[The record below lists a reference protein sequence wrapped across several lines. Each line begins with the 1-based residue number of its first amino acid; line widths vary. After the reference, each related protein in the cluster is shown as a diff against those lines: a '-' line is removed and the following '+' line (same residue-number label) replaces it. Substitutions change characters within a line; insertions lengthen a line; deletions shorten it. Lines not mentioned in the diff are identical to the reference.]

1 MLKFLVT
8 GGAGFIGSHI
18 VKHLLK
24 LNNVKVVVLDNL
36 KATKNLSKLA
46 FIPQILSDKFT
57 FIKGDIR
64 NYDTCIKALEGVN
77 YVLHQGALGSVPR
90 SFDKPSE
97 YHDNNVVGTDTLFK
111 ACAYMQKKENNLKRI
126 IQASSSSVYGD
137 IHILPKN
144 EEIKPKPKSPYAET
158 KLKCEELAEKYK
170 DLDIISLRYFNV
182 FGENQ
187 SLSDYSAVFP
197 AFFNAI
203 KENKPLTIHGDGQQ
217 TRDFT
222 FVKNVVNVN
231 VYLALK
237 GSKHSIL
244 NVGQGNSISIN
255 QLAKKIIELSD
266 KEVHEI
272 IYTNKRKIIYTNKRN
287 GDVRDTLACT
297 KRLSKSYNIDD
308 FINFNIGLAL
318 TAEFYLNEKHYYNK
332 LHKEYHSYFFAKGI
346 ENGS

>member
-1 MLKFLVT
+1 MDKFLIT

-18 VKHLLK
+18 VKHLLS

-64 NYDTCIKALEGVN
+64 DYDTCIKALEGVH

-90 SFDKPSE
+90 SFDNPYE

-170 DLDIISLRYFNV
+170 DIDIISLRYFNV

-203 KENKPLTIHGDGQQ
+203 KENKPLTIHGDGEQ

-222 FVKNVVNVN
+222 YVQNVVQVN
-231 VYLALK
+231 VQLALN
-237 GSKHSIL
+237 GAKHSIL

-255 QLAKKIIELSD
+255 QLAKKIIELN
-266 KEVHEI
+266 KKTHE
-272 IYTNKRKIIYTNKRN
+272 IIYTNKRN

-297 KRLSKSYNIDD
+297 KRLSKSYNLAD

-318 TAEFYLNEKHYYNK
+318 TAEFYLNEKEYYKK
-332 LHKEYHSYFFAKGI
+332 LHKEYQSYFFAKGV
-346 ENGS
+346 ENGA

>member
-18 VKHLLK
+18 VKYLLS
-24 LNNVKVVVLDNL
+24 LNNYRIYRIEVVVLDNL

-64 NYDTCIKALEGVN
+64 DYDTCIKALEGVH

-90 SFDKPSE
+90 SFDNPSE

-137 IHILPKN
+137 IHVLPKN

-158 KLKCEELAEKYK
+158 KLKCEELGEKYK

-182 FGENQ
+182 FGSNQ
-187 SLSDYSAVFP
+187 SLNSDYSAVFP

-203 KENKPLTIHGDGQQ
+203 KENKPLTIHGDGEQ

-222 FVKNVVNVN
+222 YVQNVVQVN
-231 VYLALK
+231 VQLALK
-237 GSKHSIL
+237 GAKHSIF

-266 KEVHEI
+266 KKTHEI
-272 IYTNKRKIIYTNKRN
+272 IYTKQRN

-297 KRLSKSYNIDD
+297 KQLSKSYNIDD

-318 TAEFYLNEKHYYNK
+318 TAEFYLNEKEYYKN
-332 LHKEYHSYFFAKGI
+332 LHKEYLSYFLDKGV
-346 ENGS
+346 ENGA

>member
-1 MLKFLVT
+1 MDKFLVT

-18 VKHLLK
+18 VKHLLS

-36 KATKNLSKLA
+36 GATKNLAKLA
-46 FIPQILSDKFT
+46 FIPQTLSDKFT

-64 NYDTCIKALEGVN
+64 DYDTCIKALKGVN

-111 ACAYMQKKENNLKRI
+111 ACAYMKKKENNLKRI

-144 EEIKPKPKSPYAET
+144 EEIKPKPQSPYAET

-203 KENKPLTIHGDGQQ
+203 KENKPITIHGDGEQ

-222 FVKNVVNVN
+222 YVKNVVYVN
-231 VYLALK
+231 VQLALK
-237 GSKHSIL
+237 GAKHSIL

-255 QLAKKIIELSD
+255 QLAKKIIELD
-266 KEVHEI
+266 KKTHEL
-272 IYTNKRKIIYTNKRN
+272 IYTKQRN

-297 KRLSKSYNIDD
+297 KRLSKTYNIAD
-308 FINFNIGLAL
+308 FINLNIGLAL
-318 TAEFYLNEKHYYNK
+318 TAEFYLHDKEYYNK
-332 LHKEYHSYFFAKGI
+332 LHKEYLSYFFAKGV
-346 ENGS
+346 ENGA

>member
-1 MLKFLVT
+1 MDKFLVT

-36 KATKNLSKLA
+36 GSTKNLSKLA
-46 FIPQILSDKFT
+46 FTPQILSDKFT

-64 NYDTCIKALEGVN
+64 DYDTCIKALEGVH

-90 SFDKPSE
+90 SFNNPSE

-111 ACAYMQKKENNLKRI
+111 ACAYMKKKENNLKRI

-137 IHILPKN
+137 IHVLPKN

-170 DLDIISLRYFNV
+170 DLDIVSLRYFNV
-182 FGENQ
+182 FGANQ

-203 KENKPLTIHGDGQQ
+203 KENKPLTIHGDGLQ

-222 FVKNVVNVN
+222 YVKNVVNVN
-231 VYLALK
+231 VHLALN
-237 GSKHSIL
+237 GAKHSIL
-244 NVGQGNSISIN
+244 NVGQGKSISIN

-266 KEVHEI
+266 KEIHE
-272 IYTNKRKIIYTNKRN
+272 IIYTNKRN

-297 KRLSKSYNIDD
+297 KRLSKSYNISD
-308 FINFNIGLAL
+308 FINFNTGLAL
-318 TAEFYLNEKHYYNK
+318 TAEFYLNEKEYYKN
-332 LHKEYHSYFFAKGI
+332 LHKEYLSYFLDKGV
-346 ENGS
+346 ENGA

>member
-1 MLKFLVT
+1 MIKFLVT

-18 VKHLLK
+18 VKHLLS
-24 LNNVKVVVLDNL
+24 LNNIEVVVLDNL
-36 KATKNLSKLA
+36 VATKNLSKLA
-46 FIPQILSDKFT
+46 FIPQILKGLELLSDKFT
-57 FIKGDIR
+57 IIKGDIR
-64 NYDTCIKALEGVN
+64 DYDRCIKALEGVD
-77 YVLHQGALGSVPR
+77 YVLHQAAWGSVPR
-90 SFDKPSE
+90 SFDDPSG

-111 ACAYMQKKENNLKRI
+111 ACAYMKKKENNLKRI

-170 DLDIISLRYFNV
+170 VLDIISLRYFNV

-187 SLSDYSAVFP
+187 SLNSDYSAVFP

-203 KENKPLTIHGDGQQ
+203 KENKPITIHGDGEQ

-222 FVKNVVNVN
+222 YVQNVVQVN
-231 VYLALK
+231 VQLALN
-237 GSKHSIL
+237 GAKHSIL

-266 KEVHEI
+266 KETHE
-272 IYTNKRKIIYTNKRN
+272 IIYTNKRN

-297 KRLSKSYNIDD
+297 TRLSKSCNIAD

-318 TAEFYLNEKHYYNK
+318 TTEFYLHEEQYYNK
-332 LHKEYHSYFFAKGI
+332 LHKEYLSYFFAKGV

>member
-1 MLKFLVT
+1 MK
-8 GGAGFIGSHI
+8 
-18 VKHLLK
+18 
-24 LNNVKVVVLDNL
+24 
-36 KATKNLSKLA
+36 
-46 FIPQILSDKFT
+46 
-57 FIKGDIR
+57 
-64 NYDTCIKALEGVN
+64 
-77 YVLHQGALGSVPR
+77 
-90 SFDKPSE
+90 
-97 YHDNNVVGTDTLFK
+97 
-111 ACAYMQKKENNLKRI
+111 KKENNLKRI

-170 DLDIISLRYFNV
+170 DIDIISLRYFNV

-187 SLSDYSAVFP
+187 SLISDYSAVFP

-203 KENKPLTIHGDGQQ
+203 KENKPLTIHGDGEQ

-222 FVKNVVNVN
+222 YVKNVVNVN
-231 VYLALK
+231 VQLALK
-237 GSKHSIL
+237 GAKHSII

-255 QLAKKIIELSD
+255 QLAKKIIELE
-266 KEVHEI
+266 KKTHE
-272 IYTNKRKIIYTNKRN
+272 IIYTNKRN

-318 TAEFYLNEKHYYNK
+318 TSEFYLHKKEYFNK
-332 LHKEYHSYFFAKGI
+332 LHNNFIRYFYKGI
-346 ENGS
+346 KNGR

>member
-1 MLKFLVT
+1 MDKFLVT

-18 VKHLLK
+18 VKRLLS

-64 NYDTCIKALEGVN
+64 DYDTCIKALKGVH

-111 ACAYMQKKENNLKRI
+111 ACAYMKKKENNLKRI

-170 DLDIISLRYFNV
+170 DIDIISLRYFNV

-187 SLSDYSAVFP
+187 SLISDYSAVFP

-203 KENKPLTIHGDGQQ
+203 KENKPLTIHGDGEQ

-222 FVKNVVNVN
+222 YVKNVVNVN
-231 VYLALK
+231 VQLALK
-237 GSKHSIL
+237 GAKHSII

-255 QLAKKIIELSD
+255 QLAKKIIELE
-266 KEVHEI
+266 KKTHE
-272 IYTNKRKIIYTNKRN
+272 IIYTNKRN

-318 TAEFYLNEKHYYNK
+318 TSEFYLHKKEYFNK
-332 LHKEYHSYFFAKGI
+332 LHNNFIRYFYKGI
-346 ENGS
+346 KNGR

>member
-1 MLKFLVT
+1 MYKFLVT

-24 LNNVKVVVLDNL
+24 LNNIEVVVLDNL
-36 KATKNLSKLA
+36 KATKTLSKLA
-46 FIPQILSDKFT
+46 LIPQILSDKFT

-64 NYDTCIKALEGVN
+64 DYDTCIKALEGVH

-90 SFDKPSE
+90 SFNNPSE

-111 ACAYMQKKENNLKRI
+111 ACSSMKKKENNLKRI

-158 KLKCEELAEKYK
+158 KLKCEEIAEKYK

-203 KENKPLTIHGDGQQ
+203 KENKPLTIHGDGEQ

-222 FVKNVVNVN
+222 FVKNVVNLNVN
-231 VYLALK
+231 LALK
-237 GSKHSIL
+237 GAKHSIL

-266 KEVHEI
+266 KKTHE
-272 IYTNKRKIIYTNKRN
+272 IIYTNKRN

-297 KRLSKSYNIDD
+297 KRLSKSYNISD
-308 FINFNIGLAL
+308 FINFNTGLSL
-318 TAEFYLNEKHYYNK
+318 TAEFYLHEKEYYKK
-332 LHKEYHSYFFAKGI
+332 LHKEYQSYFFAKGV
-346 ENGS
+346 ENGA

>member
-1 MLKFLVT
+1 MDKFLVT

-18 VKHLLK
+18 VKLLLK
-24 LNNVKVVVLDNL
+24 INNVKVVVLDNL
-36 KATKNLSKLA
+36 GATKNLSKLA

-64 NYDTCIKALEGVN
+64 DYDTCIKALEGVH

-90 SFDKPSE
+90 SFDNPSE

-111 ACAYMQKKENNLKRI
+111 ACAYMKKKENNLKRI

-203 KENKPLTIHGDGQQ
+203 KENKPITIHGDGEQ

-222 FVKNVVNVN
+222 YVKNVVYVN
-231 VYLALK
+231 IECALK
-237 GSKHSIL
+237 GAKHSIL

-255 QLAKKIIELSD
+255 TLAKKIIDVSD
-266 KEVHEI
+266 KKTHEI
-272 IYTNKRKIIYTNKRN
+272 IYTKKRN

-297 KRLSKSYNIDD
+297 KRLSKSYNMAD
-308 FINFNIGLAL
+308 FINFNIGLSL
-318 TAEFYLNEKHYYNK
+318 TAEFYLNEKEYYKN
-332 LHKEYHSYFFAKGI
+332 LHKEYLSYFFDKGV
-346 ENGS
+346 ENGT

>member
-1 MLKFLVT
+1 MDKFLVT

-18 VKHLLK
+18 VKHLLS

-36 KATKNLSKLA
+36 KATKYLSKLV

-64 NYDTCIKALEGVN
+64 DYDTCIKALEGVH

-158 KLKCEELAEKYK
+158 KVKCEELAEKYK
-170 DLDIISLRYFNV
+170 DIDIISLRYFNV
-182 FGENQ
+182 FGSNQ
-187 SLSDYSAVFP
+187 SLNSDYSAVFP
-197 AFFNAI
+197 AFFNSI
-203 KENKPLTIHGDGQQ
+203 KENKPITIHGDGEQ

-222 FVKNVVNVN
+222 YVHNTVQVNVH
-231 VYLALK
+231 LALK
-237 GSKHSIL
+237 GAKHSIL

-266 KEVHEI
+266 KKTHEI
-272 IYTNKRKIIYTNKRN
+272 IYTKQRN

-297 KRLSKSYNIDD
+297 KRLSKSYYKDD
-308 FINFNIGLAL
+308 FINFNIGLSL
-318 TAEFYLNEKHYYNK
+318 TAEFYLHEKEYYNK
-332 LHKEYHSYFFAKGI
+332 LHKKYLSYFFAKGV
-346 ENGS
+346 ENGT

>member
-1 MLKFLVT
+1 MDKFLVT

-36 KATKNLSKLA
+36 GSTKNLSKLA
-46 FIPQILSDKFT
+46 FTPQILSDKFT

-64 NYDTCIKALEGVN
+64 DYDTCIKALEGVH

-90 SFDKPSE
+90 SFDNPYE

-111 ACAYMQKKENNLKRI
+111 ACAYMKKKENNLKRI

-137 IHILPKN
+137 IHVLPKN

-170 DLDIISLRYFNV
+170 DLDIVSLRYFNV
-182 FGENQ
+182 FGANQ

-203 KENKPLTIHGDGQQ
+203 KENKPLTIHGDGLQ

-222 FVKNVVNVN
+222 YVKNVVNVN
-231 VYLALK
+231 VHLALN
-237 GSKHSIL
+237 GAKHSIL
-244 NVGQGNSISIN
+244 NVGQGKSISIN

-266 KEVHEI
+266 KEIHE
-272 IYTNKRKIIYTNKRN
+272 IIYTNKRN

-297 KRLSKSYNIDD
+297 KRLSKSYNISD
-308 FINFNIGLAL
+308 FINFNTGLAL
-318 TAEFYLNEKHYYNK
+318 TAEFYLNEKEYYKN
-332 LHKEYHSYFFAKGI
+332 LHKEYLSYFLDKGV
-346 ENGS
+346 ENGA

>member
-1 MLKFLVT
+1 MDKFLVT

-18 VKHLLK
+18 VKRLLS

-64 NYDTCIKALEGVN
+64 DYDTCIKALKGVH

-97 YHDNNVVGTDTLFK
+97 YHDNNVVGTDTLFN
-111 ACAYMQKKENNLKRI
+111 ACTYMKKKENNLKRI

-170 DLDIISLRYFNV
+170 DIDIISLRYFNV

-187 SLSDYSAVFP
+187 SLISDYSAVFP

-203 KENKPLTIHGDGQQ
+203 KENKPLTIHGDGEQ

-222 FVKNVVNVN
+222 YVKNVVNVN
-231 VYLALK
+231 VQLALK
-237 GSKHSIL
+237 GAKHSII

-255 QLAKKIIELSD
+255 QLAKKIIELD
-266 KEVHEI
+266 KKTHEI
-272 IYTNKRKIIYTNKRN
+272 IYTKQRN

-318 TAEFYLNEKHYYNK
+318 TSEFYLHKKEYFNK
-332 LHKEYHSYFFAKGI
+332 LHNNFIRYFYKGI
-346 ENGS
+346 KNGR

>member
-1 MLKFLVT
+1 MYKFLVT

-18 VKHLLK
+18 VKLLLK
-24 LNNVKVVVLDNL
+24 INNVKVVVLDNL
-36 KATKNLSKLA
+36 GSTKNLSKLA
-46 FIPQILSDKFT
+46 FTPQILSDKFT

-64 NYDTCIKALEGVN
+64 DYDTCIKALEGVH

-90 SFDKPSE
+90 SFDNPSE

-203 KENKPLTIHGDGQQ
+203 KENKPITIHGDGEQ

-222 FVKNVVNVN
+222 YVKNVVYVN
-231 VYLALK
+231 VECALK
-237 GSKHSIL
+237 GAKHSIL

-255 QLAKKIIELSD
+255 TLAKKIIDVSD
-266 KEVHEI
+266 KKTHE
-272 IYTNKRKIIYTNKRN
+272 IIYTNKRN

-297 KRLSKSYNIDD
+297 KRLSKSYNIAD
-308 FINFNIGLAL
+308 FINFNTGLAL
-318 TAEFYLNEKHYYNK
+318 TAEFYLNEKEYYKN
-332 LHKEYHSYFFAKGI
+332 LHKEYLSYFLDKGV
-346 ENGS
+346 ENGA